1 MSGPQVTQVQP
12 YHDQQGSPMAYL
24 TFPHNMVSPNTSYAP
39 LAPTAPPNH
48 SQVMHY
54 HYHPSATNMNWPNSM
69 SSRILPSPPVKLE
82 PLEPEGH
89 AFFDSQTTHSP
100 RDNHRYVSQTF
111 RYNSA
116 PMYQGRLHLRGP
128 PNQMFANQQ
137 GRGYGNDFGTNS
149 YMTASEVDHYNWQQQ
164 QQQYAHQY
172 HSSRSSFSSSMLEAT
187 ISTDS
192 NATLAPVDA
201 MKPSSPASSASC
213 GNEPAPMA
221 DVSITLHP
229 STYPQIQ
236 SGNLQASAAYVSPMD
251 VQSTRHMTP
260 IAMKTPISTKDDE
273 DDNDK
278 HSGQGVMA
286 TSIHSYRVPSLL
298 EMPAATSNLRNEPA
312 NNGVTDP
319 SRIPPRVP
327 AFASDIPRAAAQIA
341 SKRITALAKPG
352 GAEHEEE
359 TYKPKTNAKPSPKRK
374 RTAKPKSKANASAVK
389 KRAITVTSAAV
400 CRIPNPIPNYR
411 INKKS
416 RGRTVTT
423 DPNEIDSNI
432 VHVCP
437 VPSCGACFKRREH
450 VKRHIRGLHTE
461 DKVFDLYANLATRGQ
476 ENNSLKAGLGHVS
489 ANEAIY
495 HVDFELHPISRT
507 SATASGAGHS
517 EHSAKHASR
526 RSKPK
531 KSLVRR
537 GEMAEKMVSVEIAQD
552 LASLRNRKGDT
563 GSVIWRASLFLAK
576 QILQLHH
583 FPVPSS
589 TPFLRTEQAST
600 AKVLE
605 LGAGTGVLGVLLHQL
620 FRSWTASDQY
630 DHLKLIARNVKQNGD
645 PENVHV
651 EEVDWMDIHAK
662 WIKGKQGRNEALWG
676 FSNANGVGEDYDLVV
691 AVDCI
696 YNEALIPPFLST
708 LEYYTTKGKT
718 IALIAC
724 ELRSAD
730 VMTAFLEEWIG
741 RGGWTIYRLSDM
753 ALGDEL
759 KYNFVAWVAW
769 KTVE

>member
-1 MSGPQVTQVQP
+1 MSPKAVHLFDFTIMLGPQVTQVQP
-12 YHDQQGSPMAYL
+12 YHDQQGFPMAYL

-48 SQVMHY
+48 NQVMRY

-100 RDNHRYVSQTF
+100 PDNHRYVSQTF

-128 PNQMFANQQ
+128 PNQMFANHQ

-251 VQSTRHMTP
+251 VQSTRHMVGPQLSSPPLCSIDWSSNQVPPSNVDPPVAALSLREIQGSPGTDYSSD
-260 IAMKTPISTKDDE
+260 TLQEISSSEHEDSDSDEDADFDEDDE

-286 TSIHSYRVPSLL
+286 SSIHSYRVPSLL

-461 DKVFDLYANLATRGQ
+461 DKV
-476 ENNSLKAGLGHVS
+476 S
-489 ANEAIY
+489 
-495 HVDFELHPISRT
+495 
-507 SATASGAGHS
+507 
-517 EHSAKHASR
+517 
-526 RSKPK
+526 
-531 KSLVRR
+531 
-537 GEMAEKMVSVEIAQD
+537 
-552 LASLRNRKGDT
+552 
-563 GSVIWRASLFLAK
+563 
-576 QILQLHH
+576 
-583 FPVPSS
+583 
-589 TPFLRTEQAST
+589 
-600 AKVLE
+600 
-605 LGAGTGVLGVLLHQL
+605 
-620 FRSWTASDQY
+620 
-630 DHLKLIARNVKQNGD
+630 
-645 PENVHV
+645 
-651 EEVDWMDIHAK
+651 
-662 WIKGKQGRNEALWG
+662 
-676 FSNANGVGEDYDLVV
+676 
-691 AVDCI
+691 
-696 YNEALIPPFLST
+696 
-708 LEYYTTKGKT
+708 
-718 IALIAC
+718 
-724 ELRSAD
+724 
-730 VMTAFLEEWIG
+730 
-741 RGGWTIYRLSDM
+741 
-753 ALGDEL
+753 
-759 KYNFVAWVAW
+759 
-769 KTVE
+769 